1 MRFLKNVIL
10 IFQSFLE
17 CRDSGLSLVT
27 QLMKYRVKLAEK
39 GCKSLLVVA
48 F

>member
-27 QLMKYRVKLAEK
+27 
-39 GCKSLLVVA
+39 
-48 F
+48 